1 LARIL
6 DLDCRVYRQRLEVL
20 MAQQTLELHDCDKR
34 KPPMMLG
41 LICSS
46 CGLAFT
52 SEKALRDHQV
62 ACRSSLEFLSQFD
75 AQTPGRNPLN

>member
-1 LARIL
+1 
-6 DLDCRVYRQRLEVL
+6 
-20 MAQQTLELHDCDKR
+20 MAQQTHEFHDCEKR
-34 KPPMMLG
+34 IPAMMLG

-52 SEKALRDHQV
+52 SENALRDHQV

-75 AQTPGRNPLN
+75 AHMLSRNPLN